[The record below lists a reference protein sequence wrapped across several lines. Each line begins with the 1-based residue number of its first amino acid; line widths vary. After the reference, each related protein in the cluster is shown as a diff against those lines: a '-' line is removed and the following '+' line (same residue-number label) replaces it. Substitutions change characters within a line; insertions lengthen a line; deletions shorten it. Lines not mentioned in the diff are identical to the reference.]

1 MKFIC
6 SKDIKRTSSI
16 EKCYSLGFNYPKISH
31 DFAVCHRSNSDK
43 HLEEFALRQIL
54 RQVVDD
60 QIGPRRIITGT
71 TRVGAG

>member
-1 MKFIC
+1 MI
-6 SKDIKRTSSI
+6 SLIYEID
-16 EKCYSLGFNYPKISH
+16 YSYPKISH